1 VVELIINEG
10 EKLKEDL
17 SKIYLGGFSQGGAL
31 ALATYLM
38 FQGGPL
44 GGLTCVSGAL
54 LTPI

>member
-38 FQGGPL
+38 F
-44 GGLTCVSGAL
+44 
-54 LTPI
+54 